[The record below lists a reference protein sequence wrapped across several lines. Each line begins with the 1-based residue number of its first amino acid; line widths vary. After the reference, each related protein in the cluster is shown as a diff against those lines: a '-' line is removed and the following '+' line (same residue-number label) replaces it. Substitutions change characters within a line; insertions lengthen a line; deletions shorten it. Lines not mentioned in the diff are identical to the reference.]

1 MATWSPLHHF
11 SAPQF
16 PDLSLIY
23 PFFNLFFGG
32 SLCWDSL
39 DGSCNGSG
47 DKIIAHELSL
57 GCGQLPGPLW
67 GNSTME
73 TETKGKK
80 KPQPKLFG
88 LFRSPFSTLFLDEGG
103 GKIQQKEKEN
113 ALFPSSQPFL
123 PNLEGLGL
131 KKSMTSQPPP
141 CSRSGSA

>member
-1 MATWSPLHHF
+1 MVL
-11 SAPQF
+11 
-16 PDLSLIY
+16 
-23 PFFNLFFGG
+23 
-32 SLCWDSL
+32 
-39 DGSCNGSG
+39 
-47 DKIIAHELSL
+47 
-57 GCGQLPGPLW
+57 
-67 GNSTME
+67 
-73 TETKGKK
+73 ETKSLLMNYHWGADSCRGLCGETQQWKLRPKEKK